1 MNIYVYF
8 SLTTCSSTWR
18 HNGDCCLYRLESAIR
33 IMYVHILSFT
43 GRDNYKC
50 SVNIFDFINLR
61 TMESNCFKTYQ
72 KIKKRSNKSTIIV
85 YKELVN
91 LLDGHSELKSGR

>member
-1 MNIYVYF
+1 MFI
-8 SLTTCSSTWR
+8 SHITCSSTWR

-50 SVNIFDFINLR
+50 FVNIFGDFINLR
-61 TMESNCFKTYQ
+61 TTESSCFKTYQ
-72 KIKKRSNKSTIIV
+72 KIKKQSNKSTIIV
-85 YKELVN
+85 YKEHVN
-91 LLDGHSELKSGR
+91 LLDRHGEVMFVM